1 MIEAI
6 DLSKKYEDGHLALSH
21 LNLLVRPGEI
31 YCLLGANGAGKTTLF
46 RLITGQDT
54 ADAGS
59 FKVGETVKL
68 GYVDQSRDSLNA
80 EKTLFD
86 EIADGLDNVTALQNL
101 EFFGKLSGRHEVKEE
116 EYVMIM
122 HQIGLSERVL
132 AQRVKTFSRGMRQKL
147 GIAIALVKQARA
159 LFLDEPT
166 SGLDPRA
173 ASEFVELLKHLRNE
187 DKAILMSTHDVFRA
201 KEIADRIGIMK
212 RGVLIAEKT
221 REDVQSENL
230 EKLYLRYV
238 ED

>member
-31 YCLLGANGAGKTTLF
+31 YCLLGANGAGKTTTINLF
-46 RLITGQDT
+46 FNFIQPTGGTPLINGFDCTKNPLEAKRQ
-54 ADAGS
+54 AA
-59 FKVGETVKL
+59 
-68 GYVDQSRDSLNA
+68 YVS
-80 EKTLFD
+80 E
-86 EIADGLDNVTALQNL
+86 NVMLYGNFTALQNL